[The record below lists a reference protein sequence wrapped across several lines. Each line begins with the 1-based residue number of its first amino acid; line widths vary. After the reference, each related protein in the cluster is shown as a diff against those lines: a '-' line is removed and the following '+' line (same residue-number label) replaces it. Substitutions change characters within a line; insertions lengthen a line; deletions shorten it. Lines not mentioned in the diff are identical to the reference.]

1 MYYQYSI
8 ESYIF
13 VMYKRKR
20 KVVSVYLD
28 TKDSILLL
36 SKDRAFHVL
45 YYILN
50 QADFERNIWYADK
63 IHKNRIMI
71 KLEISPATLDKHIK
85 SLKERKLII
94 SESRGR
100 YRVNTQIL
108 SM

>member
-1 MYYQYSI
+1 
-8 ESYIF
+8 
-13 VMYKRKR
+13 MYKRRR

-63 IHKNRIMI
+63 VHKKKIMM
-71 KLEISPATLDKHIK
+71 KLEISPVTLDKHLA
-85 SLKERKLII
+85 SLKQRKLILKTD
-94 SESRGR
+94 SRGR
-100 YRVNTQIL
+100 YRINTQLL
-108 SM
+108 ST